1 MQKRTR
7 KLVQAILY
15 EVIAV
20 ALVTPV
26 VALMF
31 DESIGVS
38 GLLAILMSLIA
49 MSWNYVFNSMF
60 EYWEAKQTQKGRSMH
75 RRLMHA
81 VGFEGGLVLFTV
93 PLIAY
98 WLELSLWAALI
109 ADMGLL
115 VFFFFYAVT
124 FYWCFDKLFG
134 LPESASVVDSAAQ
147 LP

>member
-20 ALVTPV
+20 ALVTPIV
-26 VALMF
+26 VLMF

-81 VGFEGGLVLFTV
+81 VGFEGGLVIFTV

-109 ADMGLL
+109 ADIGLL
-115 VFFFFYAVT
+115 VFFFFYAVA
-124 FYWCFDKLFG
+124 FCWCFDKLFG
-134 LPESASVVDSAAQ
+134 LPESASVVDSTAQ

>member
-26 VALMF
+26 VVLMF

-49 MSWNYVFNSMF
+49 VSWNYVFNSMF

-81 VGFEGGLVLFTV
+81 VGFECGLVIFTV

-98 WLELSLWAALI
+98 WLKFSLWAALI
-109 ADMGLL
+109 ADIGLL
-115 VFFFFYAVT
+115 VFFFFYAVA

-134 LPESASVVDSAAQ
+134 LPESASVVDSTAQ